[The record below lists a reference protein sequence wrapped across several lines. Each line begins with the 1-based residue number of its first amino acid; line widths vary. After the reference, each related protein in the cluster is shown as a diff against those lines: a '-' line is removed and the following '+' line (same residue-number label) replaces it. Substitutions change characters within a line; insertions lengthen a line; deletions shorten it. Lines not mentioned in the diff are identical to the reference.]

1 MDLLAE
7 QEPEPAVDD
16 DPVDVPNQNP
26 ETYCRFC
33 FSENEIEPLFSSTG
47 AQANAELLQ
56 RIYDCLGIKLTK
68 KEYCPSSICWSC
80 TLTMEEFQCF
90 RKRCLKFDA
99 LVRSLRPVVKSEPGC
114 HSGTTTPTGFMEK
127 EQTANTKQAATIGKI
142 VRQEKSTTA
151 YAGPSAELKF
161 KCQYCPRNFKHK
173 MYLDQHLW
181 KHRDMIALEKAGTG
195 PKKSHING
203 NGNSTAK
210 SVPAVT
216 LPVTAPA
223 ATPPPAGST
232 ATDRPISCEHCP
244 RKFTRKMYYMQHLRR
259 HKPDERLFR
268 CRHCPRSFT
277 SHLRRVGHERKIHAT
292 NPKPEE
298 KDTFSCPKCGRVFK
312 HRSSLRMHMLNH
324 EGQLPY
330 GCDICN
336 CRFYSVSYLALH
348 RKRYHGPNAASGAA
362 NGTSIPCLYCSR
374 WFLREC
380 DRSSHIKQMHADMHA
395 SKESAA
401 GFNQL
406 LEDCP
411 PADSEGLTDPG
422 ILPPNVREPMMVIK
436 EEEPDTNDSAP
447 ATVAATAAELNA
459 TTTGP
464 GTFQFYCYSCAMPFD
479 TEDMYSEHLDDQHPF
494 GGEQL
499 MDQLDA
505 SSAMEENAKL
515 FKCPFCPKTFT
526 RKWSMTQH
534 IPSHMARKG
543 YQCEYCPAI
552 FTRNEYLRT
561 HRQRKHPTLPE
572 TGSYKCSYCP
582 RMFHKARYKKVHERI
597 AHIKKGDTLP
607 EGDDTEGWTKVDDK
621 MDESSSS
628 MAGHELHSRASD
640 SFDQTSNDAQS
651 VLSMQNYADLE
662 VSTRLVVV
670 LERLPEKIMDE
681 YRWQLEMYANMTP
694 EDNRLELMEM
704 ADELPTDVMFDED
717 DFIDYDDDEEDE
729 NEDDANEL
737 ASGEDNPLNQEQ
749 SNDSGG
755 QLKRKR
761 SKFGITLHPC
771 PHCTKMFKSRTALRM
786 HALYHSGDLPHRCD
800 ECGVQFMR
808 YNQLEYHKTKYHSAN
823 SATMAA
829 RYSCDYCPRIF
840 LRKQDRTTHQM
851 MVHAR
856 DQANAIDASPA
867 MLKKSKRKDYV
878 CRVCDADFE
887 KYRRCL
893 RHITLHHAGPDGVPE
908 CKPIKLCHCS
918 ICSGIYKKRE
928 DWHEHLNDHPS
939 VRPHHCEQCIR
950 RRRKA
955 SSRKQV
961 HRCTHCP
968 KAFEHKPN
976 LASHL
981 RIHMQQLRFPC
992 SECGVMYDRYRDLL
1006 THQSRYHSENPSEA
1020 FAREP
1025 LQKCNFCPR
1034 VFTRQRDVKY
1044 HQEQVHADRIVPPG
1058 NVEDD
1063 SVEPEAPDDAGM
1075 VTFGFGPEMFPETNL
1090 QEPEPD
1096 PVRNEAVSELPIKP
1110 DPDQDLTLQQ

>member
-1 MDLLAE
+1 
-7 QEPEPAVDD
+7 
-16 DPVDVPNQNP
+16 
-26 ETYCRFC
+26 
-33 FSENEIEPLFSSTG
+33 
-47 AQANAELLQ
+47 
-56 RIYDCLGIKLTK
+56 
-68 KEYCPSSICWSC
+68 
-80 TLTMEEFQCF
+80 
-90 RKRCLKFDA
+90 
-99 LVRSLRPVVKSEPGC
+99 
-114 HSGTTTPTGFMEK
+114 
-127 EQTANTKQAATIGKI
+127 
-142 VRQEKSTTA
+142 
-151 YAGPSAELKF
+151 
-161 KCQYCPRNFKHK
+161 
-173 MYLDQHLW
+173 
-181 KHRDMIALEKAGTG
+181 
-195 PKKSHING
+195 
-203 NGNSTAK
+203 
-210 SVPAVT
+210 
-216 LPVTAPA
+216 
-223 ATPPPAGST
+223 
-232 ATDRPISCEHCP
+232 
-244 RKFTRKMYYMQHLRR
+244 
-259 HKPDERLFR
+259 
-268 CRHCPRSFT
+268 
-277 SHLRRVGHERKIHAT
+277 
-292 NPKPEE
+292 
-298 KDTFSCPKCGRVFK
+298 
-312 HRSSLRMHMLNH
+312 
-324 EGQLPY
+324 
-330 GCDICN
+330 
-336 CRFYSVSYLALH
+336 
-348 RKRYHGPNAASGAA
+348 
-362 NGTSIPCLYCSR
+362 
-374 WFLREC
+374 
-380 DRSSHIKQMHADMHA
+380 MHADMHA

-436 EEEPDTNDSAP
+436 EEEPDTNDPAP
-447 ATVAATAAELNA
+447 ANAAAETSA
-459 TTTGP
+459 AADP
-464 GTFQFYCYSCAMPFD
+464 GSFQFYCYSCAMPFD

-499 MDQLDA
+499 MDQLEA
-505 SSAMEENAKL
+505 SSTMEQDAKL

-607 EGDDTEGWTKVDDK
+607 EGDDTESELTAINSTVDK

-628 MAGHELHSRASD
+628 MAAHELHSRASD
-640 SFDQTSNDAQS
+640 SYDQTSNDAHS
-651 VLSMQNYADLE
+651 VVSMQNYADLE
-662 VSTRLVVV
+662 ATTRLAVV

-681 YRWQLEMYANMTP
+681 YRWQLELYATMSP

-704 ADELPTDVMFDED
+704 AELPDATFDDEDFDDYEDED
-717 DFIDYDDDEEDE
+717 DIDELVSDMGTLMNQDE
-729 NEDDANEL
+729 
-737 ASGEDNPLNQEQ
+737 
-749 SNDSGG
+749 SNDSGK
-755 QLKRKR
+755 QLLKRKR

-808 YNQLEYHKTKYHSAN
+808 YNQLEYHKTKYHGAN

-840 LRKQDRTTHQM
+840 LRKQDRTTHQL

-856 DQANAIDASPA
+856 DQAEAIDGSPA
-867 MLKKSKRKDYV
+867 LTMMKKSKRKDYV
-878 CRVCDADFE
+878 CRVCDTEFE

-893 RHITLHHAGPDGVPE
+893 RHITLNHPGPDGEPE

-928 DWHEHLNDHPS
+928 DWHEHLSDHPS

-1006 THQSRYHSENPSEA
+1006 THQSRYHSENPSDA
-1020 FAREP
+1020 IAREP
-1025 LQKCNFCPR
+1025 LQRCNFCPR
-1034 VFTRQRDVKY
+1034 VFTRLRDVKY
-1044 HQEQVHADRIVPPG
+1044 HQEQVHADRVVPP
-1058 NVEDD
+1058 NTVEDTN
-1063 SVEPEAPDDAGM
+1063 EPEAPDDDGL

-1090 QEPEPD
+1090 LEEAL
-1096 PVRNEAVSELPIKP
+1096 NEGGDGEIPIKP
-1110 DPDQDLTLQQ
+1110 DPDQDLTSQ